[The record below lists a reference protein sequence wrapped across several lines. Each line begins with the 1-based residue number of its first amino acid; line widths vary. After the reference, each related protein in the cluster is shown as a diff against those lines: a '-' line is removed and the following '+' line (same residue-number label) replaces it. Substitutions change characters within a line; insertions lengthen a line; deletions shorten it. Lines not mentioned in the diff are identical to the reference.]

1 MTKTI
6 IAGRATPEATS
17 HHPNRLGKTGL
28 GCSRLGFGCYRIDFE
43 NPNHRE
49 ALEVALDRGVNLID
63 TSTNYGDGESESTVG
78 EVLTRLVEN
87 ERLQREQIIVVSKIG
102 YVQGQ
107 NFEYAWS
114 RDQEENPIPEMV
126 RLTPGLW
133 HCIHPEFLE
142 HQLQQSLERLGLA
155 TLDACLLHNPEYFLI
170 EAAERGADLEESRQ
184 EFYARVER
192 AFAYFEEQ
200 VKAGRIASYGVSSNN
215 LVMPADHPESTQLEA
230 FLAAAERAG
239 GKGHHFQVL
248 QLPLNLL
255 EWEGVAPVLETA
267 RAANLGVMVNRPL
280 NAYGGGDLIRLAD
293 FELEDEEE
301 DVAAAVAELERQ
313 EERFRQEFL
322 PNLAG
327 PNVDQLFRW
336 APFLED
342 APNHLQGLDHW
353 LTLEEIRI
361 RPNLA
366 AMLEAVEAA
375 AHTGFL
381 DQWLAWKKDYTDA
394 FRGVS
399 NAIEELA
406 TRVSHQHSQKVCD
419 ALDPLIAEKHRD
431 QSLSRK
437 ALWLA
442 GSPAGVSV
450 VLNGMRRRDY
460 VEDSTAVLD
469 WPACP
474 EPEKVLEATSNLYP

>member
-17 HHPNRLGKTGL
+17 HQPNRLGKTGL

-49 ALEVALDRGVNLID
+49 AIEIALDRGVNLID
-63 TSTNYGDGESESTVG
+63 TSTNYTDGESESAVG
-78 EVLTRLVEN
+78 EVLARLVEN
-87 ERLQREQIIVVSKIG
+87 DRLQREQVIVVSKIG

-107 NFEYAWS
+107 NFEYAWA
-114 RDQEENPIPEMV
+114 RDNEENPIPEMV

-142 HQLQQSLERLGLA
+142 HQLQLSLERLGLA
-155 TLDACLLHNPEYFLI
+155 TLDVCLLHNPEYFLM
-170 EAAERGADLEESRQ
+170 EAAERQADLEKSRQ
-184 EFYARVER
+184 EFYDRVER
-192 AFAYFEEQ
+192 AFAYFEAQ
-200 VKAGRIASYGVSSNN
+200 VKAGRIGSYGVSSNN
-215 LVMPADHPESTQLEA
+215 LVMPVDHPESTQLEA
-230 FLAAAERAG
+230 FLEAAERAG
-239 GKGHHFQVL
+239 GKDHHFGVI

-255 EWEGVAPVLETA
+255 EWEGVPAVLETA

-280 NAYGGGDLIRLAD
+280 NAYGSGNLIRLAD
-293 FELEDEEE
+293 FELDEEE
-301 DVAAAVAELERQ
+301 EDLAAALAELERQ

-336 APFLED
+336 APFLQD

-361 RPNLA
+361 RPHLA

-381 DQWLAWKKDYTDA
+381 DQWLDWKKDYTDA

-399 NAIEELA
+399 NAIEERA
-406 TRVSHQHSQKVCD
+406 TRLSHEHSQKVGQT
-419 ALDPLIAEKHRD
+419 LDPRIPEQRRHET
-431 QSLSRK
+431 LSRK

-460 VEDSTAVLD
+460 VEDSAAVLEWTAHPD
-469 WPACP
+469 
-474 EPEKVLEATSNLYP
+474 PEKVLDATSSVYQ